1 MRDLIEACAPLI
13 YDSVTELGISEED
26 ISNLIGPSTVGSM
39 ADVAIPCHS
48 LSRILKKS
56 PVDVSEQ
63 ISIAIAPHLQG
74 LAITSSMNGFVNL
87 KAHPEWLANKTMELL
102 SDKMMGVK
110 KDESRKIVVDY
121 SAPNVAKEMH
131 VGHLRSTVIGDAIV
145 RMLLF
150 KGHEVIR
157 ENHIGDWGTPFGM
170 LIEHLIDLGEDS
182 FTSRKGISDFDQ
194 FYKEARVKFDQDDIF
209 AERARSRVVQ
219 LQGEDS
225 DTLRLWKVLVDV
237 STGYFNEVY
246 EMLEVLLDDGDIM
259 GESAYRHLLPNVVER
274 LRQSEMLEES
284 EGASVVY
291 LGGKWVNR
299 DGDPF
304 PVIIRKGDGGFNYS
318 TSDLACIIDRV
329 ERISC
334 DELIYVVGTP
344 QKQHFEMVFEVA
356 SRAGFMDERHTAKH
370 INFGSVLDSN
380 GQMLKSRTGQSV
392 KLVDLLKE
400 SIRRANNAIS
410 EKNPGLTGNDK
421 DRISKMIGIG
431 AVKYADLST
440 DRTKDYVFDWDKML
454 SFEGNTAP
462 YLQYS
467 HARISRIFSL
477 SPVSR
482 NLLKNSSIELFTEE
496 EETLARC
503 IVNFAESFDKSISS
517 MHPHKLCTHIHAT
530 SSAFATFYEA
540 CPILKAENEEIM
552 TSRLALC
559 DLTAR
564 VISTGL
570 ELLGIQSPEMM

>member
-13 YDSVTELGISEED
+13 YDSVTELGISEGD
-26 ISNLIGPSTVGSM
+26 ISNLIGPSTVGPV

-48 LSRILKKS
+48 LSKILKKS
-56 PVDVSEQ
+56 PVDVSQQ
-63 ISIAIAPHLQG
+63 ISDAIAPHLEG
-74 LAITSSMNGFVNL
+74 LAITTSMNGFVNL

-102 SDKMMGVK
+102 ADKMIGVK

-145 RMLLF
+145 RMLIF

-194 FYKEARVKFDQDDIF
+194 FYKEARVKFDQNDMF
-209 AERARSRVVQ
+209 AERARSRVVL

-259 GESAYRHLLPNVVER
+259 GESAYRHLLPAVVER
-274 LRQSEMLEES
+274 LRESGMLEES

-299 DGDPF
+299 KGEPF

-370 INFGSVLDSN
+370 INFGSVLGSN
-380 GQMLKSRTGQSV
+380 GQMLKSRAGQSV

-400 SIRRANNAIS
+400 SIKRADNAIS
-410 EKNPGLTGNDK
+410 EKNPALIGKDK

-440 DRTKDYVFDWDKML
+440 DRTKDYVFDWDEML

-477 SPVSR
+477 SQVSR
-482 NLLKNSSIELFTEE
+482 KSLVNSSIGLFSEE
-496 EETLARC
+496 EETLAKC
-503 IVNFAESFDKSISS
+503 IVNFAESFDKSITT

>member
-194 FYKEARVKFDQDDIF
+194 FYKEARVKFDQNDMF
-209 AERARSRVVQ
+209 AERARSRVVL

-259 GESAYRHLLPNVVER
+259 GESAYRHLLPAVVER
-274 LRQSEMLEES
+274 LRESGMLEES

-299 DGDPF
+299 EGEPF

-380 GQMLKSRTGQSV
+380 GQMLKSRAGQSV

-400 SIRRANNAIS
+400 SIKRADNAIS
-410 EKNPGLTGNDK
+410 EKNPALTGKDK

-477 SPVSR
+477 SQVGRKS
-482 NLLKNSSIELFTEE
+482 LVNSSIGLFSEE

>member
-13 YDSVTELGISEED
+13 YDSVTELGISEGD
-26 ISNLIGPSTVGSM
+26 ISNLIGPSTVGPV

-48 LSRILKKS
+48 LSKILKKS
-56 PVDVSEQ
+56 PVDVSQQ
-63 ISIAIAPHLQG
+63 ISDAIAPHLEG
-74 LAITSSMNGFVNL
+74 LAITTSMNGFVNL

-102 SDKMMGVK
+102 ADKMIGVK

-145 RMLLF
+145 RMLIF

-194 FYKEARVKFDQDDIF
+194 FYKEARVKFDQNDMF
-209 AERARSRVVQ
+209 AERARSRVVL

-259 GESAYRHLLPNVVER
+259 GESAYRHLLPAVVER
-274 LRQSEMLEES
+274 LRESGMLEES

-299 DGDPF
+299 KGEPF

-370 INFGSVLDSN
+370 INFGSVLGSN
-380 GQMLKSRTGQSV
+380 GQMLKSRAGQSV

-400 SIRRANNAIS
+400 SIKRADNAIS
-410 EKNPGLTGNDK
+410 EKNPGLIGKDK

-477 SPVSR
+477 SQVSR
-482 NLLKNSSIELFTEE
+482 KSLVNSSIGLFSEE
-496 EETLARC
+496 EETLAKC
-503 IVNFAESFDKSISS
+503 IVNFAESFDKSITT

>member
-56 PVDVSEQ
+56 PIDISEQ
-63 ISIAIAPHLQG
+63 ISIVIAPHLQG
-74 LAITSSMNGFVNL
+74 MALTSSMNGFVNL
-87 KAHPEWLANKTMELL
+87 KAHPEWLANKTMDLL

-182 FTSRKGISDFDQ
+182 FTSRKEISDFDQ
-194 FYKEARVKFDQDDIF
+194 FYKEARIKFDQNDMF
-209 AERARSRVVQ
+209 AERARSRVVL

-259 GESAYRHLLPNVVER
+259 GESAYRHLLPAVVER
-274 LRQSEMLEES
+274 LRESGMLEES

-299 DGDPF
+299 EGEPF

-380 GQMLKSRTGQSV
+380 GQMLKSRAGQSV

-400 SIRRANNAIS
+400 SIKRADNAIS
-410 EKNPGLTGNDK
+410 EKNPALTGKDK

-477 SPVSR
+477 SQVSR
-482 NLLKNSSIELFTEE
+482 KSLVNSSIGLFSEE

>member
-13 YDSVTELGISEED
+13 YDSVTELGISEGD
-26 ISNLIGPSTVGSM
+26 ISNLIGPSTVGPV

-48 LSRILKKS
+48 LSKILKKS
-56 PVDVSEQ
+56 PVDISQQ
-63 ISIAIAPHLQG
+63 ISDAIAPHLEG
-74 LAITSSMNGFVNL
+74 LAITTSINGFVNL

-102 SDKMMGVK
+102 SDKMIGVK

-145 RMLLF
+145 RMLIF

-194 FYKEARVKFDQDDIF
+194 FYKEARVKFDQNDMF
-209 AERARSRVVQ
+209 AERARSRVVL

-259 GESAYRHLLPNVVER
+259 GESAYRHLLPAVVER
-274 LRQSEMLEES
+274 LRESGMLEES

-299 DGDPF
+299 EGEPF

-370 INFGSVLDSN
+370 INFGSVLGSN
-380 GQMLKSRTGQSV
+380 GQMLKSRAGQSV

-400 SIRRANNAIS
+400 SIKRADNAIS
-410 EKNPGLTGNDK
+410 EKNPGLIGKDK

-477 SPVSR
+477 SQVSR
-482 NLLKNSSIELFTEE
+482 KSLVNSSIGLFSEE
-496 EETLARC
+496 EETLAKC
-503 IVNFAESFDKSISS
+503 IVNFAESFDKSITT

>member
-1 MRDLIEACAPLI
+1 MRDLIEVCAPLI
-13 YDSVTELGISEED
+13 LDSISELEISKED
-26 ISNLIGPSTVGSM
+26 MSNLIGPSTVGSM
-39 ADVAIPCHS
+39 ADIAIPCHS

-56 PVDVSEQ
+56 PVEVSEH
-63 ISIAIAPHLQG
+63 ISGLISPSLQG
-74 LAITSSMNGFVNL
+74 LALTSSMNGFVNL
-87 KAHPEWLANKTMELL
+87 KADPEWLASKTMGLL
-102 SDKMMGVK
+102 SDNMLGVK
-110 KDESRKIVVDY
+110 KDSPRKIIVDY

-145 RMLLF
+145 RMLRF

-170 LIEHLIDLGEDS
+170 LIEHLIDLGENS
-182 FTSRKGISDFDQ
+182 FTSDKAISDFDQ
-194 FYKEARVKFDQDDIF
+194 FYKEARVKFNHDDLF
-209 AERARSRVVQ
+209 AERARSRVVL
-219 LQGEDS
+219 LQAEDS

-237 STGYFNEVY
+237 STAYFNEVY
-246 EMLEVLLDDGDIM
+246 EMLDVLLDDDDIM
-259 GESAYRHLLPNVVER
+259 GESAYRHLLPTVVER
-274 LRQSEMLEES
+274 LRESGMLEES

-299 DGDPF
+299 EGAPF
-304 PVIIRKGDGGFNYS
+304 PVIIRKGDGGYNYS

-334 DELIYVVGTP
+334 DELMYVVGTP

-356 SRAGFMDERHTAKH
+356 SRAGFMDERHTATH

-380 GQMLKSRTGQSV
+380 GKMLKSRAGQSA

-400 SIRRANNAIS
+400 SIIRADSAIS
-410 EKNPGLTGNDK
+410 EKNPELTGEDK
-421 DRISKMIGIG
+421 ARISKMIGIG

-440 DRTKDYVFDWDKML
+440 DRSKDYIFDWDKML

-482 NLLKNSSIELFTEE
+482 ESLRNSNIQLSTVEE
-496 EETLARC
+496 EVLAKC
-503 IVNFAESFDKSISS
+503 IVNFAESLDKSIYSS
-517 MHPHKLCTHIHAT
+517 HPHKLCTHIHAT

-540 CPILKAENEEIM
+540 CPILKSEDDQIM
-552 TSRLALC
+552 ISRLALC

-570 ELLGIQSPEMM
+570 DLLGIMSPEMM

>member
-1 MRDLIEACAPLI
+1 MWDLIEACAPLI
-13 YDSVTELGISEED
+13 YDSVTELGISEGD
-26 ISNLIGPSTVGSM
+26 ISNLIGPSTVGPV

-48 LSRILKKS
+48 LSKILKKS
-56 PVDVSEQ
+56 PVDISQQ
-63 ISIAIAPHLQG
+63 ISDAIAPHLEG
-74 LAITSSMNGFVNL
+74 LAITTSMNGFVNL

-102 SDKMMGVK
+102 SDKMIGVK

-145 RMLLF
+145 RMLIF

-194 FYKEARVKFDQDDIF
+194 FYKEARVKFDQNDMF
-209 AERARSRVVQ
+209 AERARSRVVL

-259 GESAYRHLLPNVVER
+259 GESAYRHLLPAVVER
-274 LRQSEMLEES
+274 LRESGMLEES

-299 DGDPF
+299 EGEPF

-370 INFGSVLDSN
+370 INFGSVLGSN
-380 GQMLKSRTGQSV
+380 GQMLKSRAGQSV

-400 SIRRANNAIS
+400 SIKRADNAIS
-410 EKNPGLTGNDK
+410 EKNPGLIGKDK

-477 SPVSR
+477 SQVSR
-482 NLLKNSSIELFTEE
+482 KSLVNSSIGLFSEE
-496 EETLARC
+496 EETLAKC
-503 IVNFAESFDKSISS
+503 VVNFAESFDKSITT

>member
-13 YDSVTELGISEED
+13 YDSVTELGISEGD
-26 ISNLIGPSTVGSM
+26 ISNLIGPSTVGPV

-48 LSRILKKS
+48 LSKILKKS
-56 PVDVSEQ
+56 PVDISQQ
-63 ISIAIAPHLQG
+63 ISDAIAPHLEG
-74 LAITSSMNGFVNL
+74 LAITTSMNGFVNL

-102 SDKMMGVK
+102 SDKMIGVK

-145 RMLLF
+145 RMLIF

-194 FYKEARVKFDQDDIF
+194 FYKEARVKFDQNDMF
-209 AERARSRVVQ
+209 AERARSRVVL

-259 GESAYRHLLPNVVER
+259 GESAYRHLLPAVVER
-274 LRQSEMLEES
+274 LRESGMLEES

-299 DGDPF
+299 EGEPF

-370 INFGSVLDSN
+370 INFGSVLGSN
-380 GQMLKSRTGQSV
+380 GQMLKSRAGQSV

-400 SIRRANNAIS
+400 SIKRADNAIS
-410 EKNPGLTGNDK
+410 EKNPGLIGKDK

-477 SPVSR
+477 SQVSR
-482 NLLKNSSIELFTEE
+482 KSLVNSSIGLFSEE
-496 EETLARC
+496 EETLAKC
-503 IVNFAESFDKSISS
+503 IVNFAESFDKSITT

>member
-13 YDSVTELGISEED
+13 YDSVTELGISEGD
-26 ISNLIGPSTVGSM
+26 ISNLIGPSTVGPV

-48 LSRILKKS
+48 LSKILKKS
-56 PVDVSEQ
+56 PVDISQQ
-63 ISIAIAPHLQG
+63 ISDAIAPQLEG
-74 LAITSSMNGFVNL
+74 LALTSSMNGFVNL
-87 KAHPEWLANKTMELL
+87 KAHPEWLANKAMELL
-102 SDKMMGVK
+102 ADKMIGVK

-145 RMLLF
+145 RMLVF

-194 FYKEARVKFDQDDIF
+194 FYKEARVKFDQNDMF
-209 AERARSRVVQ
+209 AERARSRVVL

-259 GESAYRHLLPNVVER
+259 GESAYRHLLPAVVER
-274 LRQSEMLEES
+274 LRESGMLEES

-291 LGGKWVNR
+291 LGGKWINR
-299 DGDPF
+299 EGEPF

-370 INFGSVLDSN
+370 INFGSVLGSN
-380 GQMLKSRTGQSV
+380 GQMLKSRAGQSV

-400 SIRRANNAIS
+400 SIKRADNAIS
-410 EKNPGLTGNDK
+410 EKNPGLIGKDK

-477 SPVSR
+477 SQVSR
-482 NLLKNSSIELFTEE
+482 KSLVNSSIGLFSEE
-496 EETLARC
+496 EETLAKC
-503 IVNFAESFDKSISS
+503 IVNFAESFDKSITT

>member
-13 YDSVTELGISEED
+13 YDSVTELGISEGD
-26 ISNLIGPSTVGSM
+26 ISNLIGPSTVGPV

-48 LSRILKKS
+48 LSKILKKS
-56 PVDVSEQ
+56 PVDISQQ
-63 ISIAIAPHLQG
+63 ISDAIAPHLEG
-74 LAITSSMNGFVNL
+74 LAITTSMNGFVNL

-102 SDKMMGVK
+102 SDKMIGVK

-145 RMLLF
+145 RMLIF

-194 FYKEARVKFDQDDIF
+194 FYKEARVKFDQNDMF
-209 AERARSRVVQ
+209 AERARSRVVL

-259 GESAYRHLLPNVVER
+259 GESAYRHLLPAVVER
-274 LRQSEMLEES
+274 LRESGMLEES
-284 EGASVVY
+284 QGASVVY

-299 DGDPF
+299 EGEPF

-380 GQMLKSRTGQSV
+380 RQMLKSRAGQSV

-400 SIRRANNAIS
+400 SIKRADNAIS
-410 EKNPGLTGNDK
+410 EKNPGLIGKDK

-477 SPVSR
+477 SQVSR
-482 NLLKNSSIELFTEE
+482 KSLVNSSIGLFSEE

>member
-1 MRDLIEACAPLI
+1 MRDLIEACTPLI
-13 YDSVTELGISEED
+13 YDSISELDISEEE
-26 ISNLIGPSTVGSM
+26 ISNLIGPSTLGPL

-48 LSRILKKS
+48 LSRRFKKS
-56 PVDVSEQ
+56 PIEVSEQ
-63 ISIAIAPHLQG
+63 ISRLISPSLQG
-74 LAITSSMNGFVNL
+74 MALTSSMNGFVNL
-87 KAHPEWLANKTMELL
+87 KAEPEWLANKTMELL
-102 SDKMMGVK
+102 SDGMLGVS
-110 KDESRKIVVDY
+110 KDSPRKIVVDY

-145 RMLLF
+145 RMLRF

-170 LIEHLIDLGEDS
+170 LIEHLIDLGEDN
-182 FTSRKGISDFDQ
+182 FTSERAISDFDQ
-194 FYKEARVKFDQDDIF
+194 FYKEARVKFDHDNLF
-209 AERARSRVVQ
+209 AERARSRVVL
-219 LQGEDS
+219 LQAEDS

-237 STGYFNEVY
+237 STIYFNEVY
-246 EMLEVLLDDGDIM
+246 EMLDVLLDDDDIM
-259 GESAYRHLLPNVVER
+259 GESAYRHLLPTVVER
-274 LRQSEMLEES
+274 LRESGMLEES

-299 DGDPF
+299 EGAPF
-304 PVIIRKGDGGFNYS
+304 PVIIKKGDGGYNYS

-334 DELIYVVGTP
+334 DELMYVVGTP

-356 SRAGFMDERHTAKH
+356 SRAGFMDERHTATH

-380 GQMLKSRTGQSV
+380 GQMLKSRTGHSA

-400 SIRRANNAIS
+400 SIIRADSAIS
-410 EKNPGLTGNDK
+410 EKNPELIGENK
-421 DRISKMIGIG
+421 ARISKMIGIG

-440 DRTKDYVFDWDKML
+440 DRSKDYVFDWDKML

-477 SPVSR
+477 TSVSR
-482 NLLKNSSIELFTEE
+482 ESLRNSKIELFTEE
-496 EETLARC
+496 EETLAKC
-503 IVNFAESFDKSISS
+503 ILNFAESLDKSISS
-517 MHPHKLCTHIHAT
+517 LHPHKLCTHIHTT

-540 CPILKAENEEIM
+540 CPILKSEDDKTM
-552 TSRLALC
+552 MSRLALC

-570 ELLGIQSPEMM
+570 ELLGIKSPEMM